1 VASNKKIG
9 RVSPMNHSVLSGS
22 GMNNTRNQLQ
32 DHIRVDTSS
41 SMKKRNKV
49 DAFNLDAIDS
59 PKNGFSDTKMSKK

>member
-1 VASNKKIG
+1 MASNKKIA
-9 RVSPMNHSVLSGS
+9 RVSHMDHSVLSGS

-32 DHIRVDTSS
+32 DHIRIDTSS

-59 PKNGFSDTKMSKK
+59 PKNSFSDTKMSKK